1 MTRRLFRAEAIESRR
16 MPGLGPVQLVRPLS
30 LAWLTAGAA
39 LAALS
44 VIFYLSTAQYTRK
57 ATTFGVL
64 IPDRGVIRLVPAAA
78 GSVLERRAAEGQA
91 VRAGDVLFVLALQ
104 RPLMADDNRE
114 RVQRSLDER
123 QRSLRDAA
131 QMQSALAASQQAALQ
146 RRLQALATELT
157 QLDGETMLQQQRLA
171 LARQSL
177 SRLESLQGEQ
187 FISPAQVQTKTEE
200 VLGLQAQAQGLTR
213 QHAALER
220 ERAELDG
227 ELRALPMRASGNVG
241 ALERE
246 RALLSRED
254 AELDAE
260 RRLVVRAPQDG
271 TLSAVQG
278 EPGQAV
284 SPASVLA
291 SLVPAGA
298 KLQAH
303 LYAPSSAIGFVQT
316 DQVVRLRLEAFP
328 YQKFGH
334 LSGRVLQ
341 VSRTPLASAELPAA
355 AGVDTSQPLF
365 RITVALDDSEAAWP
379 APLVPGMRLSGD
391 VVLERRRLVEW
402 LIEPVLGWRSRS

>member
-1 MTRRLFRAEAIESRR
+1 M
-16 MPGLGPVQLVRPLS
+16 
-30 LAWLTAGAA
+30 
-39 LAALS
+39 
-44 VIFYLSTAQYTRK
+44 
-57 ATTFGVL
+57 
-64 IPDRGVIRLVPAAA
+64 
-78 GSVLERRAAEGQA
+78 
-91 VRAGDVLFVLALQ
+91 
-104 RPLMADDNRE
+104 
-114 RVQRSLDER
+114 
-123 QRSLRDAA
+123 
-131 QMQSALAASQQAALQ
+131 
-146 RRLQALATELT
+146 
-157 QLDGETMLQQQRLA
+157 
-171 LARQSL
+171 
-177 SRLESLQGEQ
+177 
-187 FISPAQVQTKTEE
+187 
-200 VLGLQAQAQGLTR
+200 
-213 QHAALER
+213 
-220 ERAELDG
+220 
-227 ELRALPMRASGNVG
+227 
-241 ALERE
+241 
-246 RALLSRED
+246 LSRED

>member
-1 MTRRLFRAEAIESRR
+1 MRRLFRAEAIESRR

-30 LAWLTAGAA
+30 LTWLTAGAA
-39 LAALS
+39 LAALA
-44 VIFYLSTAQYTRK
+44 VITYLSTAQYTRK

-131 QMQSALAASQQAALQ
+131 QMQSALAASQQSALQ
-146 RRLQALATELT
+146 RRLQALATELA
-157 QLDGETMLQQQRLA
+157 QLDAESALQQQRLA

-187 FISPAQVQTKTEE
+187 FISPAQVQSKTEE

-213 QHAALER
+213 QRAALER
-220 ERAELDG
+220 ERAELEG

-241 ALERE
+241 ALDRE

-284 SPASVLA
+284 SPNSVLA

-355 AGVDTSQPLF
+355 AGVDASQPMF
-365 RITVALDDSEAAWP
+365 RITVALDDSAAAWP
-379 APLVPGMRLSGD
+379 APLVPGMRLAGD